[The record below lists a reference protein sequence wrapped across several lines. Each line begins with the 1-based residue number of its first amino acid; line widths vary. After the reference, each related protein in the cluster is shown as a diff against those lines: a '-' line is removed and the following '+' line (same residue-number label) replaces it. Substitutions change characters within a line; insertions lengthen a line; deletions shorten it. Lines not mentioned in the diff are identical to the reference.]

1 MVEAEDVRQPKLGKL
16 KPRYR
21 FALNPHADYRASRC
35 PNCDWLT
42 YARKFALLI
51 HVDPNYPLALGFTC
65 CYCPKCELII
75 AHQDELEAQ
84 LTALFQ
90 ERDPSIIGND
100 YLVLGTVELKVWKE
114 SLSRPK
120 SIAEILEHAADFK
133 EHVTIEYFPGSW
145 YPKDFVPPIPP
156 RHKTRRKKK

>member
-156 RHKTRRKKK
+156 RHKARRKKK